1 MSVEETIKQIAS
13 KILHVNN
20 IEFPEGGTFKQLG
33 ADSLDIVQIIVAI
46 EDKYEIELLDDE
58 LQSITTVREFVSLV
72 ERKVAAKG

>member
-13 KILHVNN
+13 KILHVTN

-46 EDKYEIELLDDE
+46 EDKYEIELLDEE
-58 LQSITTVREFVSLV
+58 LQSLTTVTEFVSLV
-72 ERKVAAKG
+72 GRKVAAKG